1 MSSRSLGVSLVCGL
15 ELSLQMGTHVQMGT
29 ALVHLHLVR
38 EAQASSIPPALSG
51 SSSLP
56 LTFCITQFSSRP
68 QEMETC
74 GCLRERTCTH
84 LMGQTAIKQPT
95 SLQSMSD
102 GIPNMSSWKTAWWSI
117 GKLNVESPHISII
130 LPLGVPRTLRSCL
143 IMTVPFASVG

>member
-1 MSSRSLGVSLVCGL
+1 MQSRAFPPDGHT
-15 ELSLQMGTHVQMGT
+15 LQTGT
-29 ALVHLHLVR
+29 ALVHLHFVC

-56 LTFCITQFSSRP
+56 LTFFITQLLSLP

-74 GCLRERTCTH
+74 RCLRERTCTH

-102 GIPNMSSWKTAWWSI
+102 GVPNMSSWKTAWWSI
-117 GKLNVESPHISII
+117 EKLNVESPHISII
-130 LPLGVPRTLRSCL
+130 LPLGVPRTLRCRDICVLLS
-143 IMTVPFASVG
+143 